1 MGDFSSISLFT
12 GAGGMDV
19 GFSSAGFKAVWA
31 NDIDKDACSTY
42 KLNHHT
48 PIDCGSVD
56 SFFEKIESLGSVDCL
71 FGGPPCQGFSV
82 AGKMDANDPR
92 SQLIWSFMHAVQL
105 TLPECFVMENV
116 KALAT
121 LSKFEAI
128 RKRLFIAA
136 HNLGYHTKLIILNSK
151 DFGVPQNRER
161 MFFIG
166 FKKESHASSIESS
179 IAKYISQSPNVGE
192 VIRPL
197 GKAGNDNNNRICNA
211 RITNA
216 SKPVLRKSPYAGMLF
231 NGQGRPINP
240 DGYAST
246 IAASMGGNR
255 TPIIDESHLY
265 DHDQS
270 YIEEY
275 HAHLMMGGTPKAMMD
290 VPKRLRRLT
299 IDEAILIQTFP
310 KDYNFYGKQSSIWR
324 QIGNAVPCKLAEAV
338 ASGVKD
344 VLVGKKTFH
353 EEAQENLMF
362 T

>member
-1 MGDFSSISLFT
+1 MNKFSSVSLFT

-19 GFSSAGFKAVWA
+19 GFSNAGFNTVWA
-31 NDIDKDACSTY
+31 NDIDKDACETY
-42 KLNHHT
+42 RLNHNTH
-48 PIDCGSVD
+48 IDCGD
-56 SFFEKIESLGSVDCL
+56 IESFFEKISKIKGLDCI

-82 AGKMDANDPR
+82 AGKMDSSDPR
-92 SQLIWSFMHAVQL
+92 SKLIWSFMHAVEL
-105 TLPECFVMENV
+105 TRPQCFVMENV

-128 RKRLFIAA
+128 RNKLFSTAA
-136 HNLGYHTKLIILNSK
+136 KLGYFTQLIILNAK

-166 FKKESHASSIESS
+166 FKNQSHSIHIEQAIKKSMCV
-179 IAKYISQSPNVGE
+179 SPTVGD

-197 GKAGNDNNNRICNA
+197 GKAGTQSNSRICNA

-216 SKPVLRKSPYAGMLF
+216 AKPVLRKSPYAGMLF

-255 TPIIDESHLY
+255 TPIIDEGHLY
-265 DHDQS
+265 EHAES
-270 YIEEY
+270 YIEAY
-275 HAHLMMGGTPKAMMD
+275 HKYLMAGGSPKPMLD
-290 VPKRLRRLT
+290 VPSELRRLT

-310 KDYNFYGKQSSIWR
+310 EIYNFAGKQSSIWR

-338 ASGVKD
+338 ANGVIDTLNGVTYQEDKCQKE
-344 VLVGKKTFH
+344 LVF
-353 EEAQENLMF
+353 
-362 T
+362 